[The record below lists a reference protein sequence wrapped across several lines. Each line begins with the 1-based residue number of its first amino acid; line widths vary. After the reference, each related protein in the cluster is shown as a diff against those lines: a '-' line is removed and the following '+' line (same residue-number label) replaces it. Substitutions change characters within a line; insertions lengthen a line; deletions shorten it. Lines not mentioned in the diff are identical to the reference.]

1 VTGLLPDS
9 GLRLNP
15 DAAHPPFAWQ
25 VALPESWTMLDT
37 HPATW
42 QRSLER
48 LVDERLAGRRLRPAD
63 RRELLSHLEELVIS
77 AQRGGV
83 LISLVQ
89 VGVLSGGGVA
99 SAGLHLAWYDSS
111 PAPATLATVRR
122 AVGRQGV
129 VEEIDTDAGTV
140 LLQRDRMTAAVPGST
155 GHRGLTS
162 LQAFLPLPGR
172 TWTAVVATASA
183 QPELTDLLRDLV
195 LATAVSIQPVD
206 EAATGPAQ
214 TPGPD
219 DPPGDGRPAATFTPV
234 DKPTASG
241 IERGFGTMVLRRI
254 DPPDDPGPG

>member
-1 VTGLLPDS
+1 
-9 GLRLNP
+9 
-15 DAAHPPFAWQ
+15 
-25 VALPESWTMLDT
+25 MLDT

-42 QRSLER
+42 QRGLER
-48 LVDERLAGRRLRPAD
+48 LVDERLAGRRLRAAD
-63 RRELLSHLEELVIS
+63 RRELMSHLEDLVIS

-89 VGVLSGGGVA
+89 IGVLSGGGVA

-111 PAPATLATVRR
+111 PAPATLATVRQ

-129 VEEIDTDAGTV
+129 IEEIDTVAGTV

-155 GHRGLTS
+155 ARRSLNS

-183 QPELTDLLRDLV
+183 QPEMTDLLRDLV
-195 LATAVSIQPVD
+195 LATAGSIQPVD
-206 EAATGPAQ
+206 DTTTGPRR
-214 TPGPD
+214 TPEPD
-219 DPPGDGRPAATFTPV
+219 DRPDGDPPPVGFTPV
-234 DKPTASG
+234 DKPTAPG

-254 DPPDDPGPG
+254 DPAGDPPEDSGPD